1 MNTQYNSTLNQLIF
15 LISTF
20 LIGIFLL
27 ISIHI
32 IFLNLMEKLDKQTIN
47 LKAKIQIGEL
57 IVNDLYKVR
66 SDFYE
71 LATTATNKK
80 SKQLIFDKINKKIK
94 DIRTTLDVLNNSG
107 TVKRT
112 IRLNIAEHYTST
124 KEIHYKRINN
134 EFSLET
140 IDLEPKLLQLEG
152 MINKLLIILKKE
164 EVYKRNSDAKNYM
177 FVNKEIKRFYKST
190 PAFFM
195 RITENTNRLLYE
207 GSIELKTLEKRIK
220 EQKEQYINIELFLVF
235 VIIVLVIILGFVIAK
250 QINGN
255 SRKLEH
261 QRASTRGILDGQ
273 QNIVV
278 VSNGEEMIDAN
289 STLVDFFEGYN
300 TFDDFRREHLCI
312 CDFFI
317 DVDNPEFLIDIDYD
331 GLKWFEYILANPTL
345 PHKVVMMQGE
355 NKRYFSITAK
365 KKDLDDKDFIVIISL
380 NDISTEIESRREL
393 KRLNDNLEDIV
404 NEKTKEFQELN
415 ETLELKVEKGILE
428 NREKDKK
435 LIQQTRFAAL
445 GEMIGN
451 IAHQWRQPLSAIS
464 STASSMLLQLQLDLL
479 EKKDIEKSYNSI
491 IKYSDF
497 LSQTVEDFRSFFKE
511 NKQKEEFDMIK
522 TLHNTITITSATYK
536 DAAIQIAYNF
546 DVEELYAYGFA
557 NELSQVYLNIL
568 SNAKDILKNS
578 EDQNKIVKIRAYEND
593 NFNVV
598 EIIDNAGGINEEIID
613 KIFDPYFTTKHQS
626 QGTGIGLYMSK
637 EIIEKHM
644 SGQLTAHNTK
654 FKFQS
659 KEYIGAC
666 FKIELPRL

>member
-27 ISIHI
+27 IFVHI
-32 IFLNLMEKLDKQTIN
+32 IFLDLMEKLDKQTVN

-80 SKQLIFDKINKKIK
+80 SKQLILDKINKRIK
-94 DIRTTLDVLNNSG
+94 DIRATLDVLNNSG

-124 KEIHYKRINN
+124 KEIHYKRVND

-140 IDLEPKLLQLEG
+140 IDLEPKLLQLER
-152 MINKLLIILKKE
+152 MTNKLLSILKKE
-164 EVYKRNSDAKNYM
+164 EFYKKNSDAKNYM
-177 FVNKEIKRFYKST
+177 FVNKEIKRFYKTT

-207 GSIELKTLEKRIK
+207 GAIELKTLEKEIK
-220 EQKEQYINIELFLVF
+220 LQKEQYINIELVLVF
-235 VIIVLVIILGFVIAK
+235 VIIVLVIILGYIIAK
-250 QINGN
+250 QINSN
-255 SRKLEH
+255 SKKLEH

-273 QNIVV
+273 KNIVV

-300 TFDDFRREHLCI
+300 SFDDFRKEHLCI

-317 DVDNPEFLIDIDYD
+317 DVDNPEFLLDIDYD

-355 NKRYFSITAK
+355 EKRYFSITAK

-404 NEKTKEFQELN
+404 NEKTKELQELN
-415 ETLELKVEKGILE
+415 ETLELKVKKGILE

-522 TLHNTITITSATYK
+522 TLYNTVTITSASYK
-536 DAAIQIAYNF
+536 DAGIQIAYNL
-546 DVEELYAYGFA
+546 DCDELQAYGFA
-557 NELSQVYLNIL
+557 NELSQVYLNVL

-578 EDQNKIVKIRAYEND
+578 EDLNKIVKIRAYESD
-593 NFNVV
+593 RFNVI
-598 EIIDNAGGINEEIID
+598 EIIDNAGGINKEIMD

-626 QGTGIGLYMSK
+626 QGTGIGLYKSK

-644 SGQLTAHNTK
+644 NGQLTAHNTK
-654 FKFQS
+654 FTFQS
-659 KEYIGAC
+659 KEYFGAC
-666 FKIELPRL
+666 FNIELPKL

>member
-1 MNTQYNSTLNQLIF
+1 MQTQYNSTLNQLIF

-20 LIGIFLL
+20 LIGILLL
-27 ISIHI
+27 ITIHM
-32 IFLNLMEKLDKQTIN
+32 IFFNFMEKLDKQTVN

-57 IVNDLYKVR
+57 IVSDLYKVR

-71 LATTATNKK
+71 LATTSTNNK
-80 SKQLIFDKINKKIK
+80 SKQLILHKINKKIK
-94 DIRTTLDVLNNSG
+94 DIRDTLDVLNNSG

-124 KEIHYKRINN
+124 KEIHYNRINN

-140 IDLEPKLLQLEG
+140 IDLEPKLLQLER
-152 MINKLLIILKKE
+152 MTNRLLEILKKE
-164 EVYKRNSDAKNYM
+164 EFYKENNDAKNYM
-177 FVNKEIKRFYKST
+177 FINKEIKRFYKST

-207 GSIELKTLEKRIK
+207 GEIELKTLEREIK
-220 EQKEQYINIELFLVF
+220 LQKEQYINIELILVF
-235 VIIVLVIILGFVIAK
+235 VIIVLVIILGYIIAK
-250 QINGN
+250 QINSN
-255 SRKLEH
+255 SKKLEH

-273 QNIVV
+273 KNIVV

-300 TFDDFRREHLCI
+300 TFDDFRNEHLCI

-317 DVDNPEFLIDIDYD
+317 DVNNPEFLIDKDYD

-345 PHKVVMMQGE
+345 PHKVVMMQGKE
-355 NKRYFSITAK
+355 KKYFSITAE

-380 NDISTEIESRREL
+380 NDISTEIKSRREL

-404 NEKTKEFQELN
+404 NEKTKELQELN

-497 LSQTVEDFRSFFKE
+497 LSQTIEDFRSFFKE

-536 DAAIQIAYNF
+536 DATIQINYDF
-546 DVEELYAYGFA
+546 DVEKLLAYGFS

-578 EDQNKIVKIRAYEND
+578 EKQNKIVKIRAYEN
-593 NFNVV
+593 NNYNVI
-598 EIIDNAGGINEEIID
+598 EIIDNAGGIDEQIID

-644 SGQLTAHNTK
+644 NGQLTAHNAN
-654 FKFQS
+654 FIFQS

-666 FKIELPRL
+666 FKIELPRI